1 MIELDSTEKEEPT
14 EEERIPVFSIK
25 GISYDMPAIIKPHV
39 ALKYLWLIK
48 EQGSDYATAWLME
61 AVLGKAG
68 FQALADYEPLTV
80 AQLDHIKNIV
90 QDAAMGAVEGQGKDR
105 YSGNAHKKSSGSRNT
120 KKTLKQTSDASTG

>member
-1 MIELDSTEKEEPT
+1 MIELDSTVEEEPNK
-14 EEERIPVFSIK
+14 ERIPVFSIK
-25 GISYDMPAIIKPHV
+25 GKSYDMPAKIKPHV

-61 AVLGKAG
+61 AVLGKEG

-90 QDAAMGAVEGQGKDR
+90 QDAAMGAVEGSGKDR
-105 YSGNAHKKSSGSRNT
+105 YSGTASKKSHGSRNM
-120 KKTLKQTSDASTG
+120 KKTSKQISDVSTL